1 MKRNTKTRFRRLC
14 LLLPFLLPQINNS
27 LGSLGRRIVSKR
39 VGICV
44 STAGLDDNPVD
55 AVRLFSR
62 SVAPIKNTAGETD
75 KHQIRDEDE
84 FVHRVKTHE
93 SDVTEETSQPAVL
106 EINAPGLKWQR
117 SRGAD
122 AVYMMKN

>member
-14 LLLPFLLPQINNS
+14 LLLPFLFPQINNS

-84 FVHRVKTHE
+84 FVHRVKDSWVRRDRGDE
-93 SDVTEETSQPAVL
+93 SAGR
-106 EINAPGLKWQR
+106 PGGQR
-117 SRGAD
+117 TGAQV
-122 AVYMMKN
+122 AA